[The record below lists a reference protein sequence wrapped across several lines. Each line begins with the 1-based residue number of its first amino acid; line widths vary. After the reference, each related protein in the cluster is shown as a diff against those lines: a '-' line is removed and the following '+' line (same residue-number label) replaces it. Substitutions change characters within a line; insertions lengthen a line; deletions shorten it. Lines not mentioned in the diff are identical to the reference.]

1 MMFAG
6 LFLEEIFDAV
16 DDDAQFQQLST
27 KLARTLGARSGVL
40 HWSLPDDDEEQ
51 EISYSGHFSLE
62 DMARFEGDFARDDLW
77 AAAIGRPAAQNRA
90 WNLETLVP
98 RAHYERSRIYNEWI
112 RAIGDD
118 TIHAL
123 GAAIRTPEICIDI
136 AVHRGRAQRPFD
148 AEALAK
154 LSRCL
159 SPIQRMILVRRK
171 LRASRNDAAASALD
185 QVGHA
190 SFTLAPNGRVLHLNR
205 LAQAVVDGGELFR
218 VRHGRLH
225 AVTAA
230 DESKLSDAIASATT
244 PKPESAALLL
254 GGKDGRGRSAMLMP
268 VWSGG
273 GRQLVLVVSD
283 AAQRRPGIEHNLRV
297 LYGLSQA
304 EAGIATLLADG
315 LSPTEV
321 AEQRATSIGTIRVQI
336 KSIAAKMDVSR
347 QSEIVRAVLNLPRL
361 AP

>member
-16 DDDAQFQQLST
+16 DDDAQFQRLST
-27 KLARTLGARSGVL
+27 RLAHNLGARSGVL
-40 HWSLPDDDEEQ
+40 HWSLPDDEEEQ
-51 EISYSGHFSLE
+51 EISYSGHFSPE

-77 AAAIGRPAAQNRA
+77 AAAVERPEAHNRV
-90 WNLETLVP
+90 WTLETLVP
-98 RAHYERSRIYNEWI
+98 RERFEASRIYNEWI
-112 RAIGDD
+112 RGIGDD
-118 TIHAL
+118 TMHAL
-123 GAAIRTPEICIDI
+123 AAAIRTPEIRIDI
-136 AVHRGRAQRPFD
+136 AVHRGRTQQPFD

-154 LSRCL
+154 LTRCI
-159 SPIQRMILVRRK
+159 SPIRRMILVRRK
-171 LRASRNDAAASALD
+171 LRAGRSDAAANALD
-185 QVGHA
+185 QVGDA
-190 SFTLAPNGRVLHLNR
+190 TFTLASNGRILHMNR
-205 LAQAVVDGGELFR
+205 LAQTMVDGGVLFR

-225 AVTAA
+225 ALSVS
-230 DESKLSDAIASATT
+230 DESKLSDAIAAAVGA
-244 PKPESAALLL
+244 KPDSGALLL
-254 GGKDGRGRSAMLMP
+254 GGTDGRWRSAVLMP

-273 GRQLVLVVSD
+273 ARQLVLVVSD
-283 AAQRRPGIEHNLRV
+283 AAQRGPRTERNLRA

-304 EAGIATLLADG
+304 EAGIATLLAGG

-347 QSEIVRAVLNLPRL
+347 QSEIVRAVLNLPKL